1 MYCSRCGFQNEP
13 GNAFCSKCGTPLEQ
27 LAPPQAPPQEAVPPQ
42 DYVPPQGYAPPPG
55 YMPQGA
61 APPDARYAP
70 LPPKKKRTGLV
81 IGLIAGGVALVG
93 ALAAVYFL
101 VLAAPKLDGT
111 WVCEDRGWVLQIK
124 GQSLTEYSPS
134 GTDTARYS
142 FENGKGE
149 AALRDGGV
157 SFTVTGDRMSLTDEV
172 TGDRYLFTRD
182 DSDTDIEEVVIS
194 GFAGLWSSEELGEVL
209 EFAGGGRLNV
219 YSGAGDFTGSY
230 DYDIRKGEGSF
241 TVEGTDVTFSAGWD
255 TLSVGTIGPYA
266 RAEKGLDVTAF
277 VGRFANP
284 LPATWY
290 ETTGAYGEITF
301 GDDGTFTLTLYGE
314 TFTGTYTYD
323 TQAAA
328 GIVTI
333 DETGDPADFTYTD
346 GTLTL
351 DGMTYTQDYVA
362 QPTGDDVLTAIAG
375 IWYDTATPG
384 ETVTFYTDRTVDVGS
399 PEGTHSGTFTFNP
412 LDLSGVITVS
422 DDTQTVEF
430 NFYLSGETLYV
441 DEYTY
446 SREEPVVTETG
457 SILGTWYDTEG
468 LLGTLY
474 FDKDGMVIMESYGVF
489 VYGSYAF
496 DAASG
501 VGSMSLEV
509 EGSTY
514 TLNVYMFGGSLYT
527 DDGVYT
533 KDFVAQAA

>member
-13 GNAFCSKCGTPLEQ
+13 GNAFCSNCGTPLEQ
-27 LAPPQAPPQEAVPPQ
+27 TPPQAPPREAAPPQDDMTPPDAVPP
-42 DYVPPQGYAPPPG
+42 D
-55 YMPQGA
+55 M
-61 APPDARYAP
+61 RYAP
-70 LPPKKKRTGLV
+70 QPLKKKRTGLIV
-81 IGLIAGGVALVG
+81 GLIAGGVALIG

-111 WVCEDRGWVLQIK
+111 WVCADRGWVLQIT

-134 GTDTARYS
+134 GMDTARYN

-182 DSDTDIEEVVIS
+182 DADTDIEEVVIS

-209 EFAGGGRLNV
+209 EFAGGGKLNV
-219 YSGAGDFTGSY
+219 YSGAGDLTGRY
-230 DYDIRKGEGSF
+230 DYNIRTGEGSF
-241 TVEGTDVTFSAGWD
+241 TVEEADFTFSAGWD
-255 TLSVGTIGPYA
+255 TLSVDNIGAYA
-266 RAEKGLDVTAF
+266 RAKKGLDVAAF
-277 VGRFANP
+277 VSRFANP

-301 GDDGTFTLTLYGE
+301 GEDGTFALTLYGE

-323 TQAAA
+323 TQTAS
-328 GIVTI
+328 GTVTI
-333 DETGDPADFTYTD
+333 DETGDPADFTYAD

-362 QPTGDDVLTAIAG
+362 QPTGDDVLTTIAG
-375 IWYDTATPG
+375 IWYDTAIPG
-384 ETVTFYTDRTVDVGS
+384 ETVTFYKDRTVDIGS
-399 PEGTHSGTFTFNP
+399 SEGTHSGTFTFNP

-422 DDTQTVEF
+422 DGTQTVEF

-474 FDKDGMVIMESYGVF
+474 FDKDGLAIMDSYGTMF
-489 VYGSYAF
+489 YGTYAF
-496 DAASG
+496 DVASG
-501 VGSMSLEV
+501 VGTMTLEFV
-509 EGSTY
+509 DGPNTWGLY
-514 TLNVYMFGGSLYT
+514 LFGGSLYT
-527 DDGVYT
+527 DDGVYMQDDVEQT
-533 KDFVAQAA
+533 TDTNAG